1 MEKDLL
7 AIAWPA
13 INQAEVEVEA
23 EVEAAVRPRA
33 LNPGKPDSAKPSR
46 KGRMPKFITITKSDR
61 LEKLV
66 PAFRQAVRQENPS
79 KAAEAA
85 IEILDLMKD
94 NGGDYR
100 EINVVRD
107 HLSHALGK
115 YREGIAAAGDAIM
128 AKIGTESVV
137 KTIAEARDR
146 TKPVVKKKFD
156 PVKATF
162 VDTVYR
168 TKYQPAG
175 NSLGAVLYGVSK
187 FNLAKHLEKN
197 HISDLDPDTMP
208 GNYKGTGQKWVSK
221 RSAKKAA
228 EVAAEKARK
237 QKAKEEREKAKATEK
252 TKKGRAKF
260 TFLGDPDNIIS
271 SVTGRKI

>member
-7 AIAWPA
+7 AITWPA
-13 INQAEVEVEA
+13 INQAESELEPQ
-23 EVEAAVRPRA
+23 PRVS
-33 LNPGKPDSAKPSR
+33 NPGTRTPSNPGG

-61 LEKLV
+61 LEKLAPV
-66 PAFRQAVRQENPS
+66 FREAVRQENPA

-85 IEILDLMKD
+85 IEILDLMRD

-100 EINVVRD
+100 EVSVVRN
-107 HLSHALGK
+107 HLSHALDK
-115 YREGIAAAGDAIM
+115 YKEGVAPAGDAIM
-128 AKIGTESVV
+128 AKIGTQSVV

-162 VDTVYR
+162 VDTIYR
-168 TKYQPAG
+168 TKYEPAG

-197 HISDLDPDTMP
+197 HISELDPDAMP
-208 GNYKGTGQKWVSK
+208 GSYKGTGKKWVSK

-237 QKAKEEREKAKATEK
+237 QLVKEEREKARETAREAKK

-260 TFLGDPDNIIS
+260 TFLGDPDNIVS

>member
-1 MEKDLL
+1 
-7 AIAWPA
+7 
-13 INQAEVEVEA
+13 
-23 EVEAAVRPRA
+23 
-33 LNPGKPDSAKPSR
+33 
-46 KGRMPKFITITKSDR
+46 
-61 LEKLV
+61 
-66 PAFRQAVRQENPS
+66 
-79 KAAEAA
+79 
-85 IEILDLMKD
+85 LD
-94 NGGDYR
+94 
-100 EINVVRD
+100 
-107 HLSHALGK
+107 K
-115 YREGIAAAGDAIM
+115 YKEGVAPAGDAIM
-128 AKIGTESVV
+128 AKIGTQSVV

-168 TKYQPAG
+168 TKYEPAG

-197 HISDLDPDTMP
+197 HISELDPDAMP
-208 GNYKGTGQKWVSK
+208 GSYKGTGKKWVSK

-237 QKAKEEREKAKATEK
+237 QLVKEEREKARETAREAKK

-260 TFLGDPDNIIS
+260 TFLGDPDNIVS